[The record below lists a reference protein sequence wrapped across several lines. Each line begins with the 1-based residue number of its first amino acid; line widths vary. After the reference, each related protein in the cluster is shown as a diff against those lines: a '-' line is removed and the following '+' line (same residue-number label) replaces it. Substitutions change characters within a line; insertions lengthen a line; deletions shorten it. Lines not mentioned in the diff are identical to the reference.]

1 MRIIPVPVG
10 KGKNKDIL
18 EVTIFGDFVRAACIN
33 FHINDIVE
41 RNLPKDFLDP
51 KGLNYLNDYA
61 IKAIIESHHQNSLTF
76 PNEQLSGLEYLET
89 IRINS
94 YVAGLAT
101 QNRDVIET
109 MLRNEDGDF
118 EQCVYG
124 LALNPII
131 TESDLIR
138 ISIDENTD
146 IAIRFYIAQ
155 HQNLTKE
162 VIKSLANE
170 NSHLVIENLKSRKDI
185 KELIDPDVRLH
196 FQKYGSKAIRDAF
209 ISNK

>member
-18 EVTIFGDFVRAACIN
+18 EVTIFGDFVRAACVN

-41 RNLPKDFLDP
+41 RNLPKDFRDP
-51 KGLNYLNDYA
+51 NGLNYLNDYA

>member
-18 EVTIFGDFVRAACIN
+18 EVTIFGDFVRAACVN

-41 RNLPKDFLDP
+41 RNLPKDFRDP
-51 KGLNYLNDYA
+51 NGLNYLNDYA

-94 YVAGLAT
+94 YVAGLST

-131 TESDLIR
+131 TESDLMCILKGKKVV
-138 ISIDENTD
+138 IGLKIDVINHPNFTQEVAKLFADEEND
-146 IAIRFYIAQ
+146 D
-155 HQNLTKE
+155 
-162 VIKSLANE
+162 
-170 NSHLVIENLKSRKDI
+170 VIEHLKARKDI
-185 KELIDPDVRLH
+185 IDSDVKLH
-196 FQKYGSKAIRDAF
+196 FQKYGSQAIRDAF
-209 ISNK
+209 IYNK

>member
-76 PNEQLSGLEYLET
+76 PNEQLSDLEYLET

-131 TESDLIR
+131 TESDLMCILKGKKVV
-138 ISIDENTD
+138 IGLKIDVINHPNFTQEVAKLFADEEND
-146 IAIRFYIAQ
+146 D
-155 HQNLTKE
+155 
-162 VIKSLANE
+162 
-170 NSHLVIENLKSRKDI
+170 VIEHLKARKDI
-185 KELIDPDVRLH
+185 IDSDVKLH
-196 FQKYGSKAIRDAF
+196 FQKYGSQAIRDAF
-209 ISNK
+209 IYNK

>member
-131 TESDLIR
+131 TESDLMCILKGKKVV
-138 ISIDENTD
+138 IGLKIDVINHPNFTQEVAKLFADEEND
-146 IAIRFYIAQ
+146 D
-155 HQNLTKE
+155 
-162 VIKSLANE
+162 
-170 NSHLVIENLKSRKDI
+170 VIEHLKARKDI
-185 KELIDPDVRLH
+185 IDSDVKLH
-196 FQKYGSKAIRDAF
+196 FQKYGSQAIRNAF
-209 ISNK
+209 IYNK

>member
-41 RNLPKDFLDP
+41 RNLPKDFRDP

-61 IKAIIESHHQNSLTF
+61 IKAIIESHHQNSRIF
-76 PNEQLSGLEYLET
+76 PNEQLAGFEYLET
-89 IRINS
+89 IRISS
-94 YVAGLAT
+94 YIAGLAT

-109 MLRNEDGDF
+109 MLTNQDDEDF

-124 LALNPII
+124 LTLNPII

-138 ISIDENTD
+138 ILKGKKVVVGLKIDVINHPNFT
-146 IAIRFYIAQ
+146 Q
-155 HQNLTKE
+155 E
-162 VIKSLANE
+162 VAKLFANE
-170 NSHLVIENLKSRKDI
+170 ENDDVIEHLKARKDI
-185 KELIDPDVRLH
+185 IIVMLNFTFRSMAVKQLEILLSLIN
-196 FQKYGSKAIRDAF
+196 
-209 ISNK
+209 NK

>member
-18 EVTIFGDFVRAACIN
+18 EVTIFGDFVRAACVN

-41 RNLPKDFLDP
+41 RNLPKDFRDP
-51 KGLNYLNDYA
+51 NGLNYLNDCA

-131 TESDLIR
+131 TESDLMR
-138 ISIDENTD
+138 ILKGKKVVIGLKIDVINHPNFT
-146 IAIRFYIAQ
+146 Q
-155 HQNLTKE
+155 E
-162 VIKSLANE
+162 VAKLFADE
-170 NSHLVIENLKSRKDI
+170 EKDDVIEHLKARKDI
-185 KELIDPDVRLH
+185 IDSDVKLH
-196 FQKYGSKAIRDAF
+196 FQKYGSQAIRDAF
-209 ISNK
+209 IYNK

>member
-1 MRIIPVPVG
+1 MRIIPVPIG

-18 EVTIFGDFVRAACIN
+18 EVTIFGDFIRAGYMS
-33 FHINDIVE
+33 FSINDIIK
-41 RNLPKDFLDP
+41 RNLPKDYLDP

-61 IKAIIESHHQNSLTF
+61 IKAIIESHHKNSLTF

-94 YVAGLAT
+94 YIAGLAT

-109 MLRNEDGDF
+109 MLLNQDDEDF
-118 EQCVYG
+118 KQCIFG

-138 ISIDENTD
+138 ILKGKKVVIGLKIDVINHPNFT
-146 IAIRFYIAQ
+146 Q
-155 HQNLTKE
+155 E
-162 VIKSLANE
+162 VAKLFANE
-170 NSHLVIENLKSRKDI
+170 ENDDVIEHLKARKDI
-185 KELIDPDVRLH
+185 IDSDVKLH
-196 FQKYGSKAIRDAF
+196 FQKYGSQAIRDAF
-209 ISNK
+209 IYNK

>member
-131 TESDLIR
+131 TESDLMCILKGKKVV
-138 ISIDENTD
+138 IGLKIDVINHPNFTQEVAKLFADEEND
-146 IAIRFYIAQ
+146 D
-155 HQNLTKE
+155 
-162 VIKSLANE
+162 
-170 NSHLVIENLKSRKDI
+170 VIEHLKARKDI
-185 KELIDPDVRLH
+185 IDSDVKLH
-196 FQKYGSKAIRDAF
+196 FQKYGSQAIRDAF
-209 ISNK
+209 IYNK

>member
-1 MRIIPVPVG
+1 
-10 KGKNKDIL
+10 
-18 EVTIFGDFVRAACIN
+18 VRAACIN

-41 RNLPKDFLDP
+41 RNLPKDFRDP
-51 KGLNYLNDYA
+51 NGLNYLNDYA

-124 LALNPII
+124 LVLNPII
-131 TESDLIR
+131 TESDLMCILKGKKVV
-138 ISIDENTD
+138 IGLKIDIINHPNFTQEVAKLFADEEND
-146 IAIRFYIAQ
+146 D
-155 HQNLTKE
+155 
-162 VIKSLANE
+162 
-170 NSHLVIENLKSRKDI
+170 VIEHLKARKDI
-185 KELIDPDVRLH
+185 IDSDVKLH
-196 FQKYGSKAIRDAF
+196 FQKYGSQAIRDAF
-209 ISNK
+209 IYNK

>member
-131 TESDLIR
+131 TESDLMCILKGKKVVVGLK
-138 ISIDENTD
+138 IDVINHPNFTQEVAKLFADEEND
-146 IAIRFYIAQ
+146 D
-155 HQNLTKE
+155 
-162 VIKSLANE
+162 
-170 NSHLVIENLKSRKDI
+170 VIEHLKARKDI
-185 KELIDPDVRLH
+185 IDSDVKLH
-196 FQKYGSKAIRDAF
+196 FQKYGSQAIRDAF
-209 ISNK
+209 IYNK

>member
-1 MRIIPVPVG
+1 MRIIPVPIG

-18 EVTIFGDFVRAACIN
+18 EVTIFGDFIRAGYMSFN
-33 FHINDIVE
+33 INDIIE
-41 RNLPKDFLDP
+41 RNLPKDYLDP

-61 IKAIIESHHQNSLTF
+61 IKAIIESHHKNSLTF

-94 YVAGLAT
+94 YIAGLAT

-109 MLRNEDGDF
+109 MLINQDDEDF

-124 LALNPII
+124 LTLNPIV

-138 ISIDENTD
+138 ILKGKKVVVGLKIDVINHPNFT
-146 IAIRFYIAQ
+146 Q
-155 HQNLTKE
+155 E
-162 VIKSLANE
+162 VAKLFANE
-170 NSHLVIENLKSRKDI
+170 ENDDVIEHLKARKDI
-185 KELIDPDVRLH
+185 IDSDVKLH
-196 FQKYGSKAIRDAF
+196 FQKYGSQAIRDTF
-209 ISNK
+209 IFNK